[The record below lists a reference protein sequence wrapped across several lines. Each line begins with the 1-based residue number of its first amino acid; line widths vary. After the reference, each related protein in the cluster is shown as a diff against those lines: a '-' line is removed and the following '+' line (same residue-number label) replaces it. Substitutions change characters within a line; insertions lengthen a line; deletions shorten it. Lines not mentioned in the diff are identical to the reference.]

1 MILFGLY
8 FANIGIKNKLSKSLG
23 RKISMTWAQ
32 IYPDPPCMFPKKGI
46 SREVWADLQGGLGGQ
61 KKELPLEI
69 DVRLCT
75 PLGIYQE

>member
-8 FANIGIKNKLSKSLG
+8 FAKIGIKNKLSKSLG

-46 SREVWADLQGGLGGQ
+46 SREAWADLQGGLGGQ

>member
-1 MILFGLY
+1 
-8 FANIGIKNKLSKSLG
+8 
-23 RKISMTWAQ
+23 
-32 IYPDPPCMFPKKGI
+32 
-46 SREVWADLQGGLGGQ
+46 LQGGLGGQ